1 MTEVHHFSYG
11 LVTPVA
17 AYLMSF
23 IGSLLGLM
31 CTARARASTGRSRAS
46 WLGLAALAIG
56 GTGIWVMH
64 FIAML
69 GFSVPH
75 AEIRYDVPLTLL
87 SCLIAIAVVAV
98 GLFIVGFAGSG
109 TPVIVIG
116 GVITGVGVASMHYMG
131 MAAMNMA
138 ADMSYQSGLVVLS
151 VAIAVVAATAALWFA
166 LTVRGMWAT
175 AGAALIMGVAVT
187 GMHYTGMAAMR
198 VHLHAH
204 DMAPTGAKAVDFILP
219 LVGGVGAVATI
230 LLIIIAMAPNEDE
243 LRVEAALQERLEAR
257 RNEPRPS
264 APHPMAPSD
273 SRPHAGEWFGGGH
286 PGGGHPGGGPAGS
299 GPAGGGPTP

>member
-1 MTEVHHFSYG
+1 
-11 LVTPVA
+11 
-17 AYLMSF
+17 
-23 IGSLLGLM
+23 
-31 CTARARASTGRSRAS
+31 
-46 WLGLAALAIG
+46 
-56 GTGIWVMH
+56 
-64 FIAML
+64 ML

-138 ADMSYQSGLVVLS
+138 ADLGYQSGLVVLS

-198 VHLHAH
+198 VHLHGH
-204 DMAPTGAKAVDFILP
+204 EMTPTGAEAVDFILP

-243 LRVEAALQERLEAR
+243 LRIEAQLQERLEAR
-257 RNEPRPS
+257 RNQPRS
-264 APHPMAPSD
+264 APPSPLAPSD
-273 SRPHAGEWFGGGH
+273 SRPPAGEWFGGG
-286 PGGGHPGGGPAGS
+286 
-299 GPAGGGPTP
+299 GPAGGGPAGGAPTGGAPHP

>member
-23 IGSLLGLM
+23 VGSLLGLM
-31 CTARARASTGRSRAS
+31 CTARARATTGRSRAS

-98 GLFIVGFAGSG
+98 GLFIVGFARGG
-109 TPVIVIG
+109 TPAIVVG
-116 GVITGVGVASMHYMG
+116 GVITGAGVASMHYMG

-138 ADMSYQSGLVVLS
+138 ADLGYQSGLVVLS
-151 VAIAVVAATAALWFA
+151 VAIAVVAATVALWFA

-175 AGAALIMGVAVT
+175 ANAALIMGVAVT

-198 VHLHAH
+198 VSLHAH
-204 DMAPTGAKAVDFILP
+204 EMTPSGAKAVDFILP

-230 LLIIIAMAPNEDE
+230 LLIIIAMAPSEDE
-243 LRVEAALQERLEAR
+243 LRIEAERQERLEAR
-257 RNEPRPS
+257 RNEPRSVP
-264 APHPMAPSD
+264 PPPLAPSD
-273 SRPHAGEWFGGGH
+273 SRPHAGQWF
-286 PGGGHPGGGPAGS
+286 GGGPAGGGPGGD

>member
-23 IGSLLGLM
+23 VGSLLGLL
-31 CTARARASTGRSRAS
+31 CTARARATTGRSRAS

-69 GFSVPH
+69 GFSIPNT
-75 AEIRYDVPLTLL
+75 EIRYDVPLTLL
-87 SCLIAIAVVAV
+87 SCATAIVVVAI
-98 GLFIVGFAGSG
+98 GLFIVGFAGDG
-109 TPVIVIG
+109 VPAIVTG
-116 GVITGVGVASMHYMG
+116 GVLTGIGVASMHYTGMTAMKMG
-131 MAAMNMA
+131 GEIG
-138 ADMSYQSGLVVLS
+138 YQPALVALS
-151 VAIAVVAATAALWFA
+151 VVIALVAATAALWFA
-166 LTVRGMWAT
+166 LKVRGLLPT

-198 VHLHAH
+198 VTLHEHAH
-204 DMAPTGAKAVDFILP
+204 GAPSGGVEPTDFLLP

-230 LLIIIAMAPNEDE
+230 LLVIIAMAPSEDE
-243 LRVEAALQERLEAR
+243 MRVEAQLQERLAAR
-257 RNEPRPS
+257 RDRPQPS
-264 APHPMAPSD
+264 APASPGGPTGSAD
-273 SRPHAGEWFGGGH
+273 AAGRGRTAGEWFGGG
-286 PGGGHPGGGPAGS
+286 
-299 GPAGGGPTP
+299 TPRP